1 MSYCVVSENHNTKP
15 RKEVTS
21 SPLNIWDFTNKKKL
35 ANKLSSIYHRQCRR
49 YRNHSQS
56 CYKSPC
62 VWYSNLFCH
71 ERLSSAKRRVKGS
84 ETITIFFWGLYIGSF
99 RCGRNFS
106 ARNGLLLPQ
115 GRQCSFKFV
124 TPL

>member
-35 ANKLSSIYHRQCRR
+35 ANKLSPIYHRQCRR

-56 CYKSPC
+56 CYKSPW

-71 ERLSSAKRRVKGS
+71 ERLSSTKRRVKGS
-84 ETITIFFWGLYIGSF
+84 ETITIFFWGYTSILSVADGTFPPATAYCFLKVG
-99 RCGRNFS
+99 N
-106 ARNGLLLPQ
+106 A
-115 GRQCSFKFV
+115 
-124 TPL
+124 PLSS

>member
-35 ANKLSSIYHRQCRR
+35 ANKLSPIYHRQCRR

-99 RCGRNFS
+99 RCGRKSS

>member
-35 ANKLSSIYHRQCRR
+35 ANKLSPIYHRQCRR

-56 CYKSPC
+56 CYKSPW

-71 ERLSSAKRRVKGS
+71 ERLSSTKRRVKGS
-84 ETITIFFWGLYIGSF
+84 ETITIFFWGYTSVLSVADGTFPPSTAYCFLKVG
-99 RCGRNFS
+99 N
-106 ARNGLLLPQ
+106 A
-115 GRQCSFKFV
+115 
-124 TPL
+124 PLSS